1 MSSPKL
7 ALTFRMFQ
15 NGQLIRED
23 TLTQSVIKI
32 GKVPSAHLQIADDA
46 VSRMHAIVEVTGGEV
61 SLIDLGST
69 RGSFV
74 NGKKINK
81 ARLESGDV
89 ITLGDTRLELA
100 IDGAGA
106 RPRRA
111 ESPALAPTASP
122 MAPTAASPALDRA
135 APPAVPAVA
144 RRTTGVSTVISG
156 LIDTGPSVQFAP
168 PPVPPGAS
176 AFAPPAVSTGSS
188 ASAPPAVPPGSSA
201 SAGAPAHLAVSAS
214 LGPVMERGPA
224 WPGGR
229 AAAADAVASLPA
241 TAPVALAAPASRTAA
256 LPVDPVARPIAP
268 PAIYRHAVAEAADEA
283 GAARAVE
290 VAALLG
296 DSVVGVKHCID
307 PRSGAASPA
316 TWGLLAAGAACLVA
330 SAVAFT
336 ASVRTAGENHDRL
349 ETWTR
354 VEHKPAYAFRPHR
367 LGPGTDW
374 VAFGGSALALV
385 GLGLG
390 VLRMRRERVSPY
402 YRIGTAPGVELA
414 LEAAP
419 APAFPLVAPS
429 GDGGDFVFNFAPG
442 IDGELLLDGASTPFA
457 ALAAAG
463 RARPSAS
470 TAGAFELAI
479 PRNARIRAR
488 AGRATFMVSAV
499 ARPRRHA
506 VPLLAGLER
515 RTLAYIA
522 GSLAAH
528 LAIWAV
534 LQLIPPDATGINV
547 DLGSLEPITGHVV
560 GTSPNDPPP
569 PPPPDQ
575 VGGAGGDGAP
585 SSPAMALPSGTSG
598 APDATDHGRLQIART
613 DAPPQMSHAEAVAY
627 ARRAGFLGDQLVA
640 SAIDTLAERA
650 DLASGFDLE
659 TYNGPLVGAYGEG
672 PGNFGRGVRGF
683 GAGGGCLAEPCG
695 LIPGGG
701 GDGDGR
707 SPYTT
712 IGRGPSAGDRYGG
725 PGHSFGP
732 HGHRPLP
739 PTIGPPAVSGSGY
752 DKSII
757 RRYIRRSIDKIGYCY
772 EKQLLAKP
780 DIAGDVTISFFISP
794 AGTVQ
799 HASGTGFDGEVAAC
813 VAGVIAAIEF
823 PKPGDGTGVQVNYPF
838 AFHPSGR

>member
-15 NGQLIRED
+15 NGQLIREA
-23 TLTQSVIKI
+23 TLTQSVVKI

-46 VSRMHAIVEVTGGEV
+46 VSRMHAIVEVTRGEV

-74 NGKKINK
+74 NGKRINK

-100 IDGAGA
+100 IDDAGA

-111 ESPALAPTASP
+111 EPASPPPRPADRPVPPALPATAR
-122 MAPTAASPALDRA
+122 RA
-135 APPAVPAVA
+135 AGSS
-144 RRTTGVSTVISG
+144 TTISG
-156 LIDTGPSVQFAP
+156 LIDAGPALSFT
-168 PPVPPGAS
+168 PPVPDGAS
-176 AFAPPAVSTGSS
+176 APAALQSGTPPHG
-188 ASAPPAVPPGSSA
+188 SAPAQLAGSGDAAV
-201 SAGAPAHLAVSAS
+201 
-214 LGPVMERGPA
+214 
-224 WPGGR
+224 
-229 AAAADAVASLPA
+229 
-241 TAPVALAAPASRTAA
+241 AA
-256 LPVDPVARPIAP
+256 LPVDPVDPALAAP
-268 PAIYRHAVAEAADEA
+268 SLFRHAVADAADQA
-283 GAARAVE
+283 GGARAVE

-296 DSVVGVKHCID
+296 DSVIGVKHCID
-307 PRSGAASPA
+307 PRSGAVSPA
-316 TWGLLAAGAACLVA
+316 TWGLLAGGAACLVA
-330 SAVAFT
+330 SAVAFY
-336 ASVRTAGENHDRL
+336 ASVHIAGDNHDRL

-354 VEHKPAYAFRPHR
+354 VEHRPAYAFRPRR
-367 LGPGTDW
+367 LGPGADW

-429 GDGGDFVFNFAPG
+429 GDGSEFVFNFAPG
-442 IDGELLLDGASTPFA
+442 IDGELLLDGASTPLA

-499 ARPRRHA
+499 ARPRRYA
-506 VPLLAGLER
+506 APLLAGLER
-515 RTLAYIA
+515 RTVAYIA

-528 LAIWAV
+528 LAIWGV

-569 PPPPDQ
+569 PPRPPDQ
-575 VGGAGGDGAP
+575 VGDAGGDGAP
-585 SSPAMALPSGTSG
+585 SSPAMALPSGASG
-598 APDATDHGRLQIART
+598 APAATDAGSIQIARADT
-613 DAPPQMSHAEAVAY
+613 APQMSHAEAVAY
-627 ARRAGFLGDQLVA
+627 ARRAGFLGNELLA
-640 SAIDTLAERA
+640 SAVDTLAERE
-650 DLASGFDLE
+650 LPSGFDLE
-659 TYNGPLVGAYGEG
+659 TFNGPLVGAYGEG
-672 PGNFGRGVRGF
+672 PGSFGRGVRGF
-683 GAGGGCLAEPCG
+683 GAGGDCLAEPCG

-701 GDGDGR
+701 GDSDGR
-707 SPYTT
+707 SPFRT
-712 IGRGPSAGDRYGG
+712 IGRGPAAGEFYGIPGRTIG
-725 PGHSFGP
+725 PRGHQ
-732 HGHRPLP
+732 PLP
-739 PTIGPPAVSGSGY
+739 PTLGQPVIPGSGY
-752 DKSII
+752 DKSVI
-757 RRYIRRSIDKIGYCY
+757 RRYIRRYIDRIGYCY
-772 EKQLLAKP
+772 EKQLLAHP
-780 DIAGDVTISFFISP
+780 GIAGEVTITFFISP
-794 AGTVQ
+794 AGIVQ
-799 HASGTGFDGEVAAC
+799 SAAGTGFDREVASC

-838 AFHPSGR
+838 AFHASGR